1 MREVLFFAP
10 MKSKREPA
18 WKISNENR
26 LQIFP
31 KGSRQ
36 IYLTRPTKI
45 LPREAVKTPEITVPP
60 KRFEGVFSEF
70 AIRAAAF
77 VSYKDYYYVSRGSR
91 GNMFTAAYCVS
102 GRSYRANFS
111 GRKFKLEA
119 GDVLLI
125 PARTACDTSA
135 SRSKALWFETE
146 NTPFWRNVFGCEP
159 RVFKAAHL
167 GEMLT
172 LADMYRRS
180 LYSATPRLS
189 TLFSCA
195 SLIAEL
201 LRDEF
206 SPDETPPEKR
216 IADFAESLPLR
227 LAENLTLQGA
237 CVETRS
243 GKSKLNAH
251 FQSRHGCTF
260 SKYLL
265 RLRMERAAKLR
276 SDGRTLADIAP
287 LVGYSDGHAL
297 AYAFRESEIFRGI

>member
-1 MREVLFFAP
+1 
-10 MKSKREPA
+10 MKPKREPA

-45 LPREAVKTPEITVPP
+45 LPREAVKTPEITIPP
-60 KRFEGVFSEF
+60 KRFDGVFSEF

-77 VSYKDYYYVSRGSR
+77 VSYKARYYVSRGSR
-91 GNMFTAAYCVS
+91 GNMFTVAYCVS
-102 GRSYRANFS
+102 GKSYRADFS
-111 GRKFKLEA
+111 GRKFAIES

-135 SRSKALWFETE
+135 SRSKVLWFEIE
-146 NTPFWRNVFGCEP
+146 NTPFWRKVFGCEP
-159 RVFKAAHL
+159 RVFKAAYL

-172 LADMYRRS
+172 LADMYRS
-180 LYSATPRLS
+180 GVYSENPRVA

-201 LRDEF
+201 LRAEF
-206 SPDETPPEKR
+206 SADELPPEKR
-216 IADFAESLPLR
+216 IAGFAESLPLR
-227 LAENLTLQGA
+227 LAENLTLQRA
-237 CVETRS
+237 CTETRS
-243 GKSKLNAH
+243 GKAKLNAH
-251 FQSRHGCTF
+251 FLSLHGCTF
-260 SKYLL
+260 SKYVL
-265 RLRMERAAKLR
+265 RLRLERAAHLR
-276 SDGRTLADIAP
+276 SEGRTLADIAP

-297 AYAFRESEIFRGI
+297 AYAFRESEVFRGI

>member
-1 MREVLFFAP
+1 M
-10 MKSKREPA
+10 
-18 WKISNENR
+18 
-26 LQIFP
+26 
-31 KGSRQ
+31 
-36 IYLTRPTKI
+36 
-45 LPREAVKTPEITVPP
+45 
-60 KRFEGVFSEF
+60 
-70 AIRAAAF
+70 
-77 VSYKDYYYVSRGSR
+77 
-91 GNMFTAAYCVS
+91 
-102 GRSYRANFS
+102 
-111 GRKFKLEA
+111 
-119 GDVLLI
+119 
-125 PARTACDTSA
+125 
-135 SRSKALWFETE
+135 
-146 NTPFWRNVFGCEP
+146 
-159 RVFKAAHL
+159 
-167 GEMLT
+167 
-172 LADMYRRS
+172 
-180 LYSATPRLS
+180 
-189 TLFSCA
+189 
-195 SLIAEL
+195 

-276 SDGRTLADIAP
+276 SDGRTLAP